1 MRNIH
6 PLDYD
11 LDAVRHE
18 WIGKLI
24 SQATGRY
31 PVEFDPIRRHCHMV
45 GDLNPAF
52 LDPDVAAT
60 GPYGAVIS
68 PPSMLPTYFAAGGP
82 WPPQP
87 RDSTETDTPLF
98 TFGVPTPG
106 DRGINMEVEWEF
118 LEPIR
123 VGDVLRLELRIADIF
138 KKPIKLDA
146 HAIWIVVETSFM
158 NQHDAVVAKW
168 RNTMLVHRSPEQVNK
183 DAEREAAVAS
193 TGGDV

>member
-1 MRNIH
+1 MSNIH

-11 LDAVRHE
+11 LEAVRQE

-24 SQATGRY
+24 SEASGCY

-45 GDLNPAF
+45 GDINPAF
-52 LDPDVAAT
+52 LDPEAAKD

-68 PPSMLPTYFAAGGP
+68 PPSMLPTYFASSGP
-82 WPPQP
+82 WPP
-87 RDSTETDTPLF
+87 SDTGTTGAGPAVF

-123 VGDVLRLELRIADIF
+123 VGDMLHLELRISDIF
-138 KKPIKLDA
+138 KKPIKLDP

-168 RNTMLVHRSPEQVNK
+168 RNTMLVHRSPEQVNR
-183 DAEREAAVAS
+183 DAEREAEDS
-193 TGGDV
+193 I